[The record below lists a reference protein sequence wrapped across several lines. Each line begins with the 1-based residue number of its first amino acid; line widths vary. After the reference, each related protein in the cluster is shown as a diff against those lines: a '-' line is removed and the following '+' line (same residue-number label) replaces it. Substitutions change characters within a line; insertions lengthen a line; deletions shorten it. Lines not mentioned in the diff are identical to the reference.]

1 VTTAA
6 PIPSEARGYQGHR
19 AGPVTRVAASA
30 LDAVVVGVLI
40 AAGYL
45 TLVGVIWLL
54 DPRGFHLPNTSTI
67 FNLTVVLATL
77 TGYLAL
83 GWATTGRTYGAHV
96 MGLRVVDHR
105 GRRLPVLT
113 ALARAG
119 FCTVFPIGLL
129 WCAVNRNNRSV
140 QDVVLR
146 TSVVHDWSRHA
157 PWARLPGTAAPGGVE
172 QA

>member
-6 PIPSEARGYQGHR
+6 PIPAEARGYQGHR

-40 AAGYL
+40 TAGYL
-45 TLVGVIWLL
+45 TWVGVIWML

-67 FNLTVVLATL
+67 FNLTVVLGVL

-105 GRRLPVLT
+105 GRRLPVLI

-157 PWARLPGTAAPGGVE
+157 PWSRLPGTAAPGDLE
-172 QA
+172 RP